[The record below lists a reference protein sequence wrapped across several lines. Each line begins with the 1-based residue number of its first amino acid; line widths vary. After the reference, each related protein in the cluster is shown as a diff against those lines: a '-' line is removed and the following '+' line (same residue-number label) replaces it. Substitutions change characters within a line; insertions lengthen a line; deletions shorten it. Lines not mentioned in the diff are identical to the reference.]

1 MTTANKITL
10 TRIAMIPFFIYF
22 AAQPMLNVEE
32 YKVGIFSFPT
42 CTLIALILF
51 CVASFTDFLD
61 GYVARKYNQVT
72 DFGKFAD
79 PLADKLLTAWRGY
92 TDESCFIF
100 AETDGEPHNT
110 ITPIARMRD
119 GKYQLDLVLR
129 NNITTP
135 EHPLGVFHPHA
146 KLHHIKKENIGLIE
160 VMGLAVLP
168 SRLKKELFELADA
181 LVARTPVSQYPEEL
195 QKHAEWAE
203 DILARHPELNG
214 DTVHLILQDEV
225 GHVFAQVLADA
236 GVYKMDEA
244 GRAGFV
250 RFLAS
255 VQ

>member
-1 MTTANKITL
+1 MQSCITSKGKH
-10 TRIAMIPFFIYF
+10 RPDRGHGPCR
-22 AAQPMLNVEE
+22 AAQP
-32 YKVGIFSFPT
+32 
-42 CTLIALILF
+42 
-51 CVASFTDFLD
+51 
-61 GYVARKYNQVT
+61 
-72 DFGKFAD
+72 
-79 PLADKLLTAWRGY
+79 
-92 TDESCFIF
+92 
-100 AETDGEPHNT
+100 
-110 ITPIARMRD
+110 
-119 GKYQLDLVLR
+119 
-129 NNITTP
+129 P
-135 EHPLGVFHPHA
+135 E
-146 KLHHIKKENIGLIE
+146 
-160 VMGLAVLP
+160 
-168 SRLKKELFELADA
+168 KELFELADA